1 MQTSQISLLCSENV
15 IFFQEIAEDKKLLVN
30 NPALMRTNKHQWF
43 CLMALLRN
51 KLNFI
56 NLMQLLFSK
65 TSLLCYKE
73 IVLLNVYYW

>member
-1 MQTSQISLLCSENV
+1 MQTSQISLLRSENV

-30 NPALMRTNKHQWF
+30 NPALMRRNKHQWF

-56 NLMQLLFSK
+56 NLTQLLFPK

-73 IVLLNVYYW
+73 IVLLNKFY

>member
-1 MQTSQISLLCSENV
+1 MQTSQISLLCFENV

-56 NLMQLLFSK
+56 NLMLFSK